1 MKPVYIIEAKR
12 TPIGRFGGGLKAL
25 TATELGHALGEAM
38 LPKELCAHI
47 QQVIL
52 GQVLQAGAGMNVARQ
67 IGLKL
72 GLPQE
77 VPAFTVNMACGSS
90 LKAVALAA
98 DAIRSGESDL
108 ILAGGVES
116 MSRAP
121 HYAMDLRWGKK
132 LGDSSLQDAM
142 FVDGLTDPLLKIGM
156 GETAERI
163 ADKHGIT
170 RAEQDAFAALS
181 QSRVAASRA
190 ALSREII
197 PAGDLTED
205 EHPRADTT
213 LESLAKLKPAFR
225 KDGTVTAG
233 NASGINDGAALV
245 LLAGEEAVSRHG
257 WKPKARIVGCAAVGC
272 DPALMGLG
280 PVGAIQKVC
289 AQTGWKLDEVQAIE
303 INEAFAVQTLGC
315 TKELGLD
322 TAKVNP
328 RGGAIALGH
337 PIGASGA
344 RVLITLLHHLED
356 HDLQRGIAS
365 LCIGGGMGIAMAVE
379 RVGDGIAAA
388 NWQEKCTPGLRSR
401 IVSP

>member
-1 MKPVYIIEAKR
+1 MSPVYRIDARR
-12 TPIGRFGGGLKAL
+12 TPIGRFGGGLKDL
-25 TATELGHALGEAM
+25 TATQLGHALGDAM
-38 LPKELCAHI
+38 LPQTLRAHI

-90 LKAVALAA
+90 LKAVALAS
-98 DAIRSGESDL
+98 DAIRSGENDL
-108 ILAGGVES
+108 VLAGGVEV

-121 HYAMDLRWGKK
+121 HYATDLRFGKK

-163 ADKHGIT
+163 ADKHAIT

-197 PAGDLTED
+197 PIGEVTED

-213 LESLAKLKPAFR
+213 AESLAKLKPAFR

-245 LLAGEEAVSRHG
+245 LLASADAVSRHG
-257 WKPKARIVGCAAVGC
+257 LTPRARIIASAAVGC

-280 PVGAIQKVC
+280 PVGAIKKLC
-289 AQTGWKLDEVQAIE
+289 TLTGWNLNEVDAIE
-303 INEAFAVQTLGC
+303 INEAFAVQALGC
-315 TKELGLD
+315 IKELNLD
-322 TAKVNP
+322 PTKLNP

-337 PIGASGA
+337 PLGASGA
-344 RVLITLLHHLED
+344 RVLITLLHHMED
-356 HDLQRGIAS
+356 HHLRRGIAS
-365 LCIGGGMGIAMAVE
+365 LCIGGGMGIALAIE
-379 RVGDGIAAA
+379 REG
-388 NWQEKCTPGLRSR
+388 
-401 IVSP
+401 

>member
-12 TPIGRFGGGLKAL
+12 TPIGRFGGGLKDL
-25 TATELGHALGEAM
+25 SATDLGFALGEAI
-38 LPKELCAHI
+38 LAKELRPHI

-98 DAIRSGESDL
+98 DAIRAGESDL
-108 ILAGGVES
+108 VLAGGVES

-132 LGDSSLQDAM
+132 LGDSSLRDAM
-142 FVDGLTDPLLKIGM
+142 FVDGLTDPLLGIGM

-163 ADKHGIT
+163 ADRHGIT
-170 RAEQDAFAALS
+170 RQEQDAFAALS

-190 ALSREII
+190 ALAREIV
-197 PAGDLTED
+197 PVGDVTAD

-213 LESLAKLKPAFR
+213 VESLAKLKAAFR

-245 LLAGEEAVSRHG
+245 LVAGEEAVARHAL
-257 WKPKARIVGCAAVGC
+257 KPRARIIACAAVGC
-272 DPALMGLG
+272 DPAVMGLG
-280 PVGAIQKVC
+280 PVGAIRKLC
-289 AQTGWKLDEVQAIE
+289 AQTGWNLDQVDAIE

-315 TKELGLD
+315 AKELNLD
-322 TAKVNP
+322 TTKLNP

-344 RVLITLLHHLED
+344 RVLVTLLHHLEG
-356 HDLQRGIAS
+356 HGLKRGIAS

-379 RVGDGIAAA
+379 RV
-388 NWQEKCTPGLRSR
+388 
-401 IVSP
+401 

>member
-1 MKPVYIIEAKR
+1 MKPVYIIDARR
-12 TPIGRFGGGLKAL
+12 TPIGRFGGGLKAI
-25 TATELGHALGEAM
+25 TASELGHALGDAM
-38 LPKELCAHI
+38 LPQELRAHI
-47 QQVIL
+47 EQVIL
-52 GQVLQAGAGMNVARQ
+52 GQVLQAGSGMNVARQ

-72 GLPQE
+72 GLPQQ
-77 VPAFTVNMACGSS
+77 VPAYTVNMACGSS

-98 DAIRSGESDL
+98 DAIRSGENDL
-108 ILAGGVES
+108 VLAGGVEM

-121 HYAMDLRWGKK
+121 HYATDLRWGKK
-132 LGDSSLQDAM
+132 LGDSSMQDAM

-163 ADKHGIT
+163 ADKHSIT
-170 RAEQDAFAALS
+170 RAEQDAFSALS

-213 LESLAKLKPAFR
+213 VDSLSKLKPAFR

-233 NASGINDGAALV
+233 NASGINDGAALA
-245 LLAGEEAVSRHG
+245 LLASEDAVSRHG
-257 WKPKARIVGCAAVGC
+257 LKTRARIIASAAVGC

-280 PVGAIQKVC
+280 PVGAIRKVC
-289 AQTGWKLDEVQAIE
+289 ALTGWSLDEVDAIE
-303 INEAFAVQTLGC
+303 INEAFAAQALGC
-315 TKELGLD
+315 NRELNID
-322 TAKVNP
+322 TAKLNP

-344 RVLITLLHHLED
+344 RVLVTLLHYLED
-356 HDLQRGIAS
+356 HGLRRGIAS

-379 RVGDGIAAA
+379 RD
-388 NWQEKCTPGLRSR
+388 
-401 IVSP
+401 

>member
-1 MKPVYIIEAKR
+1 MKPVYIIHAKR

-25 TATELGHALGEAM
+25 TAAELGHALGDAM
-38 LPKELCAHI
+38 LPQELRTHI

-52 GQVLQAGAGMNVARQ
+52 GQVLQAGSGMNVARQ

-77 VPAFTVNMACGSS
+77 VPAYTVNMACGSS
-90 LKAVALAA
+90 LKAIALAA
-98 DAIRSGESDL
+98 DAIRSGENDL
-108 ILAGGVES
+108 VLAGGVEL

-132 LGDSSLQDAM
+132 LGDSSMQDAM

-163 ADKHGIT
+163 ADKHSIT

-181 QSRVAASRA
+181 QSRVAASRT

-197 PAGDLTED
+197 PAGELTED

-213 LESLAKLKPAFR
+213 VESLAKLKPAFR

-233 NASGINDGAALV
+233 NASGINDGAALA
-245 LLAGEEAVSRHG
+245 LLASEDAVSRHG
-257 WKPKARIVGCAAVGC
+257 LKPRARIIASAAVGC

-280 PVGAIQKVC
+280 PVGAIRKVC
-289 AQTGWKLDEVQAIE
+289 TQTGWSLDEIDAIE
-303 INEAFAVQTLGC
+303 INEAFAAQVLGC
-315 TKELGLD
+315 NRELNLD
-322 TAKVNP
+322 TTKLNP

-344 RVLITLLHHLED
+344 RVLVTLLHHLED
-356 HDLQRGIAS
+356 HGLRRGIAS

-379 RVGDGIAAA
+379 L
-388 NWQEKCTPGLRSR
+388 ES
-401 IVSP
+401 

>member
-1 MKPVYIIEAKR
+1 MKPVYIIDARR

-25 TATELGHALGEAM
+25 TAAELGHALGDAM
-38 LPKELCAHI
+38 LPQELRAHI

-52 GQVLQAGAGMNVARQ
+52 GQVLQAGSGMNVARQ
-67 IGLKL
+67 IGLRL

-77 VPAFTVNMACGSS
+77 VPAYTVNMACGSS

-98 DAIRSGESDL
+98 DAIRSGENDL
-108 ILAGGVES
+108 VLAGGVEM

-121 HYAMDLRWGKK
+121 HYATDLRWGKK
-132 LGDSSLQDAM
+132 LGDSSMQDAM

-163 ADKHGIT
+163 ADKHSIT
-170 RAEQDAFAALS
+170 RAEQDAFSALS

-197 PAGDLTED
+197 PAGELTED

-213 LESLAKLKPAFR
+213 VESLAKLKPAFR

-233 NASGINDGAALV
+233 NASGINDGAALA
-245 LLAGEEAVSRHG
+245 LLASEDAVSRHG
-257 WKPKARIVGCAAVGC
+257 LKPRARIIASAAVGC

-280 PVGAIQKVC
+280 PVGAIRKVC
-289 AQTGWKLDEVQAIE
+289 AQTGWNLGEVDAIE
-303 INEAFAVQTLGC
+303 INEAFAAQALGC
-315 TKELGLD
+315 NRELNID
-322 TAKVNP
+322 TMKLNP

-344 RVLITLLHHLED
+344 RVLVTLLHYLED
-356 HDLQRGIAS
+356 RGLRRGIAS
-365 LCIGGGMGIAMAVE
+365 LCIGGGMGIALAIE
-379 RVGDGIAAA
+379 R
-388 NWQEKCTPGLRSR
+388 
-401 IVSP
+401 

>member
-1 MKPVYIIEAKR
+1 
-12 TPIGRFGGGLKAL
+12 
-25 TATELGHALGEAM
+25 
-38 LPKELCAHI
+38 
-47 QQVIL
+47 
-52 GQVLQAGAGMNVARQ
+52 
-67 IGLKL
+67 
-72 GLPQE
+72 
-77 VPAFTVNMACGSS
+77 
-90 LKAVALAA
+90 
-98 DAIRSGESDL
+98 
-108 ILAGGVES
+108 

-121 HYAMDLRWGKK
+121 HYAMDLRFGKK

-170 RAEQDAFAALS
+170 REEQDAFAALS
-181 QSRVAASRA
+181 QSRVAANRA

-197 PAGDLTED
+197 QAGDLTED
-205 EHPRADTT
+205 EHPRADTSA
-213 LESLAKLKPAFR
+213 ESLSKLKPAFR

-245 LLAGEEAVSRHG
+245 LLASEEAVSRHSL
-257 WKPKARIVGCAAVGC
+257 KPKARIIACAAVGC

-289 AQTGWKLDEVQAIE
+289 AQTGWSLDQVDAIE

-315 TKELGLD
+315 IKELGLNTD
-322 TAKVNP
+322 KVNP

-344 RVLITLLHHLED
+344 RVLTTLLHHLED
-356 HDLQRGIAS
+356 HGLRRGIAS

-379 RVGDGIAAA
+379 RV
-388 NWQEKCTPGLRSR
+388 
-401 IVSP
+401 

>member
-25 TATELGHALGEAM
+25 TAAELGHALGEAM
-38 LPKELCAHI
+38 LQQELRAHI

-98 DAIRSGESDL
+98 DAIRSGENDL
-108 ILAGGVES
+108 VLAGGVEM

-132 LGDSSLQDAM
+132 LGDSSMQDAM

-197 PAGDLTED
+197 SAGDLTED
-205 EHPRADTT
+205 EHPRADAT

-233 NASGINDGAALV
+233 NASGINDGAALT
-245 LLAGEEAVSRHG
+245 LLANEEAVSRHG
-257 WKPKARIVGCAAVGC
+257 LKPRARIIACAAVGC

-280 PVGAIQKVC
+280 PVAAIRKVC
-289 AQTGWKLDEVQAIE
+289 VQTGWSLDQVDAIE

-315 TKELGLD
+315 VKELGLD

-344 RVLITLLHHLED
+344 RVLVTLLHHLED
-356 HDLQRGIAS
+356 HGLSRGIAS
-365 LCIGGGMGIAMAVE
+365 LCIGGGMGIAMAIE
-379 RVGDGIAAA
+379 RV
-388 NWQEKCTPGLRSR
+388 
-401 IVSP
+401 